1 MATIDFTGVQ
11 GDMARLKAFQDQL
24 AITTDPGAR
33 AVLQGEISGLQAAVA
48 AELQHAQ
55 AQADATAASMNSL
68 QLMSIFQ
75 GLGNT
80 VVSSIPTIVTLF
92 K

>member
-1 MATIDFTGVQ
+1 MATIDFTSVQ

-24 AITTDPGAR
+24 ALTQDPA
-33 AVLQGEISGLQAAVA
+33 AKAILQGEVTGLQAAVS

-55 AQADATAASMNSL
+55 AQADATANSMNQL
-68 QLMSIFQ
+68 QLMSIFN
-75 GLGNT
+75 GLGQT
-80 VVSSIPTIVTLF
+80 VVSSLPTIVTLF